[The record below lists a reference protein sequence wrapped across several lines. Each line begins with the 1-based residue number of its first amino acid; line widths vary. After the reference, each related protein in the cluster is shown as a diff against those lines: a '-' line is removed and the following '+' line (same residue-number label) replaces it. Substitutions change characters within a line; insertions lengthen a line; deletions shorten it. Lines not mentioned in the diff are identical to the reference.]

1 MVKNSDPG
9 FRHTWPHVSGIVSV
23 KLWAS
28 HFFIQS
34 LSFLIW
40 KEIEH
45 GVLDPHRA
53 RPFLSPH
60 LKGHQLSFMEGVG
73 KEPDKV

>member
-53 RPFLSPH
+53 RPFLSLH
-60 LKGHQLSFMEGVG
+60 LKGHPTVLYGGCGEGA
-73 KEPDKV
+73 